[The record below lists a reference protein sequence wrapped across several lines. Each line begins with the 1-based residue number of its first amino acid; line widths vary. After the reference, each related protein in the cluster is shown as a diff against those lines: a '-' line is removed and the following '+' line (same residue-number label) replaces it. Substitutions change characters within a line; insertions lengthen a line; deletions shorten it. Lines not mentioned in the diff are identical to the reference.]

1 MQAGTTSDANV
12 SIRQALRLNQSLYT
26 NVATRGVGGRQALK
40 VMAIT
45 ALFFGLLEF
54 SSSGPALTQTLGAAG
69 VDAGSTVAQMAW
81 LVAGPALAHLSAWL
95 IWTFLLWLIGARW
108 TAPRRAPPSF
118 GSVARALAL
127 AQSPILVAPVMFA
140 ITQIVV
146 GSLAGSP
153 GSPANLLLVAPARTA
168 GLINAWILAGTFL
181 ALREIAGMTGGRVF
195 TSVVGVGVLV
205 AVLFGVLTVM
215 LSSVAGREAVGLYP
229 IFPPGFNSNALT
241 AEDIA
246 YRLDFN
252 IGFLGL
258 TDSLLGYL
266 SRSILHPFAGAT

>member
-12 SIRQALRLNQSLYT
+12 SIMQALRLNQSLYA

-45 ALFFGLLEF
+45 ALFFGLLEL

-69 VDAGSTVAQMAW
+69 VDAGSAVAHMAW

-95 IWTFLLWLIGARW
+95 IWTSLLWLIGARW
-108 TAPRRAPPSF
+108 TAPERAPPSF

-127 AQSPILVAPVMFA
+127 AQSPILVAPVFFIISSA
-140 ITQIVV
+140 VV
-146 GSLAGSP
+146 TSLADSP
-153 GSPANLLLVAPARTA
+153 GSPANLLLVAPAWTA

-181 ALREIAGMTGGRVF
+181 ALREISGMTGGRVF
-195 TSVVGVGVLV
+195 TSVVGVGILV
-205 AVLFGVLTVM
+205 AVLFGVLAVV
-215 LSSVAGREAVGLYP
+215 LSSLAGREAVGLHP
-229 IFPPGFNSNALT
+229 IFPPGFDSNALT

-258 TDSLLGYL
+258 TDSLLSYL